1 MAMPAAVPVE
11 EGGRKRL
18 RPQADIRHPMLT
30 GVGLIKGPHAILNDG
45 KKLLLQGAGNVR
57 KRRLKMVPRAGI
69 EPARLASRD
78 FKSRM
83 STYFIIGAGSPG
95 RL

>member
-1 MAMPAAVPVE
+1 MP
-11 EGGRKRL
+11 
-18 RPQADIRHPMLT
+18 PQADIRHPVLA
-30 GVGLIKGPHAILNDG
+30 GVGLIEGSHAILKRG
-45 KKLLLQGAGNVR
+45 RKLLFQGAGNAR

-83 STYFIIGAGSPG
+83 STYFIIGAGSPC